1 MKILIKIAMPVL
13 ILVVAIG
20 FASFLMMAR
29 PVAEQIPVEAPLLLV
44 DSFEAQPVDVMIN
57 VKVSGTVTPYTETTL
72 VSEVSGRII
81 RVAPGFKS
89 GGYFSAGDII
99 LQIDPRNHDAEL
111 KRTEAALVRA
121 RIKLSQEESLAKHE
135 RGDYER
141 LKTVDP
147 NQLSTS
153 DLSFRSAQ
161 IAQAMADV
169 VAAEAQLIKAQ
180 GDVDRTF
187 IRMPYD
193 GLIREKRADLGQYV
207 NPGTPI
213 GVMFAVDY
221 AEVRLPLTPSQVRD
235 LPLPTSTG
243 GLPIPVQIK
252 SVDAERSWSGRLVR
266 TEGTLDP
273 TSRTLYA
280 IARVEDPY
288 GIKSAIPVPEPLR
301 IGTYVDVV
309 IPGKRLESV
318 FALERHMVKPGN
330 RVWVI
335 DEDSRIQSRVVSIAY
350 ADPKHAWIDGGLSPG
365 ERICV
370 TPVDNPLPGTRV
382 RVVADGA

>member
-1 MKILIKIAMPVL
+1 MKLLVKIVMPVIVL
-13 ILVVAIG
+13 FGALAV
-20 FASFLMMAR
+20 ASFLMVSR
-29 PVAEQIPVEAPLLLV
+29 PAAEQITVEPPLLLV
-44 DSFEAQPVDVMIN
+44 DSFEVYPADVM
-57 VKVSGTVTPYTETTL
+57 VEVTTSGTVTPYTETSL
-72 VSEVSGRII
+72 VSEVAGRII

-111 KRTEAALVRA
+111 RRAEAALVRT
-121 RIKLSQEESLAKHE
+121 RIKLSQEESLAEHE
-135 RGDYER
+135 RGDFER
-141 LKTVDP
+141 LKSVDP
-147 NQLSTS
+147 NKLSTS

-169 VAAEAQLIKAQ
+169 VAAEAQVIKAQ

-193 GLIREKRADLGQYV
+193 GLIREKHAGLGQYV
-207 NPGTPI
+207 NPGTPL
-213 GVMFAVDY
+213 GVLFAVDY
-221 AEVRLPLTPSQVRD
+221 AEVRLPLTPSQVRE
-235 LPLPTSTG
+235 LPLPTATG
-243 GLPIPVQIK
+243 GKPIPVEVRA
-252 SVDAERSWSGRLVR
+252 VDAGRTWSGRLVR

-273 TSRTLYA
+273 NSRTLYA
-280 IARVEDPY
+280 VARVEDPY
-288 GIKSAIPVPEPLR
+288 GIKSAIPVPKPLR

-318 FALERHMVKPGN
+318 FALERHIVKPGN

-350 ADPKHAWIDGGLSPG
+350 ADAQHAWIDGGLVPG
-365 ERICV
+365 ERICI